1 MEDSE
6 KILDVAEPVEEVAE
20 ETTIVDENTQEE
32 TSEEFTE
39 QEAVEEADKS
49 DETEIE
55 KKVQSD
61 EENANYAQIRRKA
74 EEDANKKIEEA
85 KAKAYEEG
93 KLAVYKGK
101 INPYTNRPIT
111 DLADVEMYETMYQLE
126 QDGKDPINDLP
137 DALLNK
143 RKEENKVIQ
152 EKKNLEE
159 KTKKEVD
166 EFVEKYPNVDL
177 KELLD
182 DSFFNDYIRGKNNSL
197 TELYEGFNNFKNA
210 FRNSAIEVAKQ
221 TIANAQATPGSLKG
235 DSDNTIDYSNMSDEE
250 FETMI
255 QKAKDGEL

>member
-49 DETEIE
+49 DETETE

-111 DLADVEMYETMYQLE
+111 DLADAEMYETMYQLE